1 MTMKN
6 DITELAQR
14 MKAAAEKAT
23 QGEWWADEVKNEGCY
38 GSGDDCVEG
47 FTSYA
52 IYGSDG
58 QTLFDSLNSDAA
70 CISEEYDGEGHVAWD
85 ETAQRNAEF
94 IAQANPANVL
104 ALVEALEK
112 AQAKNA
118 AAEKLVRCKGRYH
131 SEQNYRALAALFGV
145 TTPDLPPLDGEP
157 VGEVIEVGDALLV
170 GWHKNLEEGA
180 KLYTTPQ
187 APVMPFGLHPDTQK
201 LVTDFCTA
209 LAEKLYKAQLKYGYD
224 ADWKQDGWPSQCQAH
239 FHQHIAKGDPRDVAA
254 YCAFMWWHGWSTK
267 PAEGLESR
275 TVAVNLPDYR
285 NTYKSP
291 LADEVEHQVRLALEL
306 FSSAAGIKWEAE

>member
-1 MTMKN
+1 MT

-14 MKAAAEKAT
+14 NELLIANGQQTADLLRHLADNEIDSDYFAVVSECESYGKETDAELSITEFALRAA
-23 QGEWWADEVKNEGCY
+23 GYVD
-38 GSGDDCVEG
+38 
-47 FTSYA
+47 
-52 IYGSDG
+52 
-58 QTLFDSLNSDAA
+58 
-70 CISEEYDGEGHVAWD
+70 
-85 ETAQRNAEF
+85 
-94 IAQANPANVL
+94 

-112 AQAKNA
+112 AQQ
-118 AAEKLVRCKGRYH
+118 V
-131 SEQNYRALAALFGV
+131 
-145 TTPDLPPLDGEP
+145 
-157 VGEVIEVGDALLV
+157 
-170 GWHKNLEEGA
+170 
-180 KLYTTPQ
+180 
-187 APVMPFGLHPDTQK
+187 PVMPLGLHPDTQK

-275 TVAVNLPDYR
+275 TVTVKLPDYR

-306 FSSAAGIKWEAE
+306 FSSAAGIKVEAE